1 MMQAQGIRT
10 GDRCDV
16 HDDRGRVIGGWTA
29 DGDAAEIVLEDGQR
43 KVAFPVTTH
52 DGQEHTAVF
61 DYDEQVSLT
70 FGYGDPMPRFPQGTP
85 EYDAY
90 AAELRAELAKFV
102 AQEPPYDKLPDGST
116 PGAARA
122 AGFGL

>member
-1 MMQAQGIRT
+1 MQAQGIRT

-16 HDDRGRVIGGWTA
+16 HNDQGRVIGGWTA
-29 DGDAAEIVLEDGQR
+29 DGDAVDTILEDGQH

-61 DYDEQVSLT
+61 DYNEQVPLS
-70 FGYGDPMPRFPQGTP
+70 FGYGQAAVIQPRFPQGTP

-90 AAELRAELAKFV
+90 AAELREELRKWV
-102 AQEPPYDKLPDGST
+102 AHEPPYDVDETTRDRQIGRLKP
-116 PGAARA
+116 
-122 AGFGL
+122 